1 MTKRC
6 KSHHPYIDQYMDGIN
21 SGKILASKDIQ
32 KAMAYIDR
40 KISDPDVF
48 IDTAKIDKA
57 VELIER
63 YFEIKLFD
71 WELFVIGLVHCYY
84 KSTDTVVFR
93 EFLIVMG
100 RGNGKNGFISGL
112 AWYLTT
118 HYHGV
123 KGYNVDIIAN
133 SEDQAKTS
141 FDDIYEVLERHWKKL
156 KSFFYKSKLVIK
168 NLKTGSYIKFNTSN
182 AKTKDGKR
190 SACLIFD
197 EEHEY
202 ESEDNIKV
210 FSSGFGKRK
219 HSRKF
224 KITSHGYVRDGVLDV
239 DLRLAAD
246 ILNGVI
252 TDLDICPLIYRVDKK
267 EEVLDPKC
275 WPKANPSYNYLPELR
290 KEIDSAFK
298 EMKYKASVEQDFYT
312 KRMNWPIENKEI
324 AVTSWENLE
333 RASREVPD
341 LTGRECI
348 AGIDYAMLS
357 DMASVG
363 LWFRDGDERY
373 WIQHSWICRSSKD
386 WNVIRAPLEDWHKK
400 GDLTIVEETQ
410 IDPKLL
416 VNWLK
421 EKSEIYKIKKVSLDN
436 ARLALMRE
444 ALYEIKFSTEEKN
457 IWIVRPLGIVS
468 VVPVLDYLFDMGQI
482 AFGEVP
488 LMRWATNNTKKKPTG
503 DVGNYK
509 YEKIEPKSRK
519 TDPFMAMV
527 AAAVRD
533 EDLEI
538 SPVVDTPQ
546 LPCFT
551 F

>member
-6 KSHHPYIDQYMDGIN
+6 KSHHPYIDQYMDDVN
-21 SGKILASKDIQ
+21 SGKIVVSKDIK
-32 KAMAYIDR
+32 KAMVYIDR
-40 KISDPDVF
+40 KLLDPDVF
-48 IDTAKIDKA
+48 IDTDKIDKA

-63 YFEIKLFD
+63 YFEMKMFD
-71 WELFVIGLVHCYY
+71 WELFVIALVHCYY

-141 FDDIYEVLERHWKKL
+141 FEDIYEVLERHWKKL
-156 KSFFYKSKLVIK
+156 KNFFYKSKLVIK

-202 ESEDNIKV
+202 ETEDQIKV

-267 EEVLDPKC
+267 EEVLDPGC
-275 WPKANPSYNYLPELR
+275 WPKANPSYRFLPELR

-363 LWFRDGDERY
+363 LWFRDGDQRY

-386 WNVIRAPLEDWHKK
+386 WNVIRAPLQEWHDK
-400 GDLTIVEETQ
+400 GDLTIVEENQ
-410 IDPKLL
+410 IDPQLI

-421 EKSEIYKIKKVSLDN
+421 EKGEIYKIKKLSLDN

-444 ALYEIKFSTEEKN
+444 ALYEIGFSTDEKN

-468 VVPVLDYLFDMGQI
+468 VVPVIDYLFDMDKI
-482 AFGEVP
+482 AFGDTP
-488 LMRWATNNTKKKPTG
+488 LMRWATFNTKKKPTG

-533 EDLEI
+533 EDLES

>member
-1 MTKRC
+1 
-6 KSHHPYIDQYMDGIN
+6 MDDIN
-21 SGKILASKDIQ
+21 SGKILASKDIK
-32 KAMAYIDR
+32 KAMVYIDR
-40 KISDPDVF
+40 KLSDPDVF
-48 IDTAKIDKA
+48 IDSAKIDKA

-63 YFEIKLFD
+63 YFEMKLFD

-141 FDDIYEVLERHWKKL
+141 FDDIYEVLDRHWKKL

-275 WPKANPSYNYLPELR
+275 WPKANPSYNYLTELR

-410 IDPKLL
+410 IDPKLI

-444 ALYEIKFSTEEKN
+444 ALYEIGFSTEEKN

-468 VVPVLDYLFDMGQI
+468 VVPVLDYLFDMDKI
-482 AFGEVP
+482 AFGDTP
-488 LMRWATNNTKKKPTG
+488 LMRWATFNTKKKPTG

-533 EDLEI
+533 EDLES

>member
-6 KSHHPYIDQYMDGIN
+6 KSHHPYIDQYMDDIN
-21 SGKILASKDIQ
+21 SGKILASKDIK
-32 KAMAYIDR
+32 KAMVYIDR
-40 KISDPDVF
+40 KLSDPDVF
-48 IDTAKIDKA
+48 IDSAKIDKA

-63 YFEIKLFD
+63 YFEMKLFD

-141 FDDIYEVLERHWKKL
+141 FDDIYEVLDRHWKKL

-275 WPKANPSYNYLPELR
+275 WPKANPSYNYLTELR

-410 IDPKLL
+410 IDPKLI

-444 ALYEIKFSTEEKN
+444 ALYEIGFSTEEKN

-468 VVPVLDYLFDMGQI
+468 VVPVLDYLFDMDKI
-482 AFGEVP
+482 AFGDTP
-488 LMRWATNNTKKKPTG
+488 LMRWATFNTKKKPTG

-533 EDLEI
+533 EDLES

>member
-6 KSHHPYIDQYMDGIN
+6 KNHHPYIDQYMDNVN
-21 SGKILASKDIQ
+21 SGKIVASKDIK

-40 KISDPDVF
+40 KLSDPDVF
-48 IDTAKIDKA
+48 IDTDKIDKA

-63 YFEIKLFD
+63 YFEMKMFD
-71 WELFVIGLVHCYY
+71 WELFVIALVHCYY

-93 EFLIVMG
+93 EFLMVMG

-118 HYHGV
+118 HYHGI

-141 FDDIYEVLERHWKKL
+141 FDDIYEVLEKHWKKL
-156 KSFFYKSKLVIK
+156 KNFFYKSKLVIK

-182 AKTKDGKR
+182 ARTKDGKR

-202 ESEDNIKV
+202 ETEDQIKV

-252 TDLDICPLIYRVDKK
+252 TDLDICPLIYRVDRK

-290 KEIDSAFK
+290 KEIDAAFK

-363 LWFRDGDERY
+363 LWFRDGDQRY

-386 WNVIRAPLEDWHKK
+386 WNVIRAPLQDWHDK
-400 GDLTIVEETQ
+400 GDLTIVEENQ
-410 IDPKLL
+410 IDPQLI

-444 ALYEIKFSTEEKN
+444 ALYDIGFSTEEKN

-468 VVPVLDYLFDMGQI
+468 VVPVLDYLFDMGKI

-488 LMRWATNNTKKKPTG
+488 LMRWATFNTKKKPTG

-533 EDLEI
+533 EDLESGQI
-538 SPVVDTPQ
+538 VDTPQ

>member
-6 KSHHPYIDQYMDGIN
+6 KNHHPYIDQYMDDIN
-21 SGKILASKDIQ
+21 SGKIVASKDIK

-40 KISDPDVF
+40 KLSDPDVF
-48 IDTAKIDKA
+48 IDTDKIDKA

-63 YFEIKLFD
+63 YFEMKLFD
-71 WELFVIGLVHCYY
+71 WELFVIALVHCYY

-141 FDDIYEVLERHWKKL
+141 FEDIYEVLENNWKKL

-298 EMKYKASVEQDFYT
+298 EMKYKASVEHDFYT

-410 IDPKLL
+410 IDPKLI

-421 EKSEIYKIKKVSLDN
+421 EKSEMYKIKKVSLDN

-444 ALYEIKFSTEEKN
+444 ALYEIGFSTEEKN

-468 VVPVLDYLFDMGQI
+468 VVPVLDYLFDMDKI
-482 AFGEVP
+482 AFGDTP

-533 EDLEI
+533 EDLES